1 MTNAQTNTCGLP
13 HLVAKSH
20 CYEHLLTQC
29 SNTRLTPIV
38 RKIFRRGVID
48 RYRRGVIDQF
58 RQGVTL
64 GVFFGSGKGAS
75 ALTHENNGLGNS
87 PLLVMARLNHQV
99 GSGHSA
105 KSAGGLLLLFLRLPV
120 EERALAVR
128 RKSYSNIWLK
138 SGRGQCRGCY

>member
-1 MTNAQTNTCGLP
+1 M
-13 HLVAKSH
+13 
-20 CYEHLLTQC
+20 
-29 SNTRLTPIV
+29 
-38 RKIFRRGVID
+38 ID
-48 RYRRGVIDQF
+48 RF

-138 SGRGQCRGCY
+138 SSWSMPWVLLKPKKTGDLTVKLCTFS